1 MSSLIR
7 WEPFSDLVSLRDAM
21 NKLFEESYV
30 RPPTTRWLCARAQE
44 GRCELP
50 LDAYVT
56 SDDLI
61 IVAQVPGLSPEDV
74 EITIE
79 GDTLSIK
86 GEFKTPAENA
96 DYMIQER
103 SYGTFCRTLRLNIPV
118 QPDKAEAVF
127 DKGVLVLT
135 IPKAEEVKP
144 KAIKVKVK

>member
-1 MSSLIR
+1 MTINN
-7 WEPFSDLVSLRDAM
+7 WEPIRDLVTLREAM
-21 NKLFEESYV
+21 NKLFEESFV
-30 RPPTTRWLCARAQE
+30 RPPTTRWLRARAQE
-44 GRCELP
+44 GRCDLP

-86 GEFKTPAENA
+86 GEFKAPAEDV
-96 DYMIQER
+96 DYMMQER
-103 SYGTFCRTLRLNIPV
+103 PYGTFCRTLRLNIPV

-135 IPKAEEVKP
+135 LPKAEEVKP
-144 KAIKVKVK
+144 KIIKVKAK

>member
-1 MSSLIR
+1 MTINN
-7 WEPFSDLVSLRDAM
+7 WEPIRDLVTLREAM
-21 NKLFEESYV
+21 NKLFEESFV
-30 RPPTTRWLCARAQE
+30 RPPTTRWLRARAQE
-44 GRCELP
+44 DRCDLP
-50 LDAYVT
+50 LDAYAT

-86 GEFKTPAENA
+86 GEFKAPAEDV
-96 DYMIQER
+96 DYMMQER
-103 SYGTFCRTLRLNIPV
+103 PYGTFCRTLRLNIPV

-135 IPKAEEVKP
+135 LPKAEEVKP
-144 KAIKVKVK
+144 KIIKVKAK

>member
-7 WEPFSDLVSLRDAM
+7 WEPFSDLISLREAM
-21 NKLFEESYV
+21 NRLFEESYV
-30 RPPTTRWLCARAQE
+30 RPITARWLRAQAQD
-44 GRCELP
+44 GHCELP

-86 GEFKTPAENA
+86 GEFKAHAEA
-96 DYMIQER
+96 AEYLIQER

-127 DKGVLVLT
+127 NKGVLVLT
-135 IPKAEEVKP
+135 IPKAEEI
-144 KAIKVKVK
+144 KAKTIKVKVK

>member
-1 MSSLIR
+1 MTINS
-7 WEPFSDLVSLRDAM
+7 WEPIRDLVTLREAM
-21 NKLFEESYV
+21 NKLFEESFV
-30 RPPTTRWLCARAQE
+30 RPPTTRWLRARAQE
-44 GRCELP
+44 GRCDLP

-56 SDDLI
+56 PDDLI

-86 GEFKTPAENA
+86 GEFKTPAEDV
-96 DYMIQER
+96 DYMMQER
-103 SYGTFCRTLRLNIPV
+103 HYGRFCRTLRLNIPV

-144 KAIKVKVK
+144 KIIKIKAK

>member
-1 MSSLIR
+1 MSSLVR

-30 RPPTTRWLCARAQE
+30 RPPTTHWLCARAQE

-86 GEFKTPAENA
+86 GEFKAPAENA

-118 QPDKAEAVF
+118 QPDKAKAVF

-135 IPKAEEVKP
+135 IPKAEEIKP
-144 KAIKVKVK
+144 KTIKVKVR